1 MLGGAGPVVQVVGTD
16 SNGLGEGGEGGL
28 GGGEGGKG
36 GRGGDGL
43 GEGGGDGLGGLGGGF
58 GGGDG
63 GSETR
68 VQLPEARFALPLS
81 VPVMLTIEPSG
92 KGVQELFPPGVP
104 VEMKGVQ

>member
-1 MLGGAGPVVQVVGTD
+1 MVDVVGTEFT
-16 SNGLGEGGEGGL
+16 SEGLGLGLGGGGGGDGGGGL
-28 GGGEGGKG
+28 GGGGAS
-36 GRGGDGL
+36 DP
-43 GEGGGDGLGGLGGGF
+43 
-58 GGGDG
+58 